1 MKAIEQI
8 GKPGVALL
16 NPFRGAFHGGAKD
29 FLSETETRKNHG
41 IRRQRT
47 TEKGHP
53 GMPVAP
59 QKALRVAPRSDVRTK
74 EKAGER
80 NKFSTLSDSQPPGG
94 LLDNSNTLESP
105 CKKFN
110 FRQRKNIEK
119 GHRKS
124 VASRHRQHRT
134 RSVPNRVRAQ
144 KLTGHSYETAR
155 QTHRKPL
162 QTAYRNTA
170 PVSNAHT

>member
-1 MKAIEQI
+1 MKTIEQI

-16 NPFRGAFHGGAKD
+16 TPFRGAFHGGAKD

-80 NKFSTLSDSQPPGG
+80 NKISTLSDSQP
-94 LLDNSNTLESP
+94 
-105 CKKFN
+105 
-110 FRQRKNIEK
+110 
-119 GHRKS
+119 
-124 VASRHRQHRT
+124 
-134 RSVPNRVRAQ
+134 
-144 KLTGHSYETAR
+144 TAR
-155 QTHRKPL
+155 RATRQ
-162 QTAYRNTA
+162 
-170 PVSNAHT
+170 